1 MQVFVK
7 FDCFANLSTVCPAMS
22 LWLWSS
28 LQMPMSII
36 KTPKSVCRIPQ
47 WRLWALSPCMCLDKQ
62 VSIWLFDGGRGQ
74 GMFLYYVQCT
84 SEPELQG
91 FFFLV

>member
-1 MQVFVK
+1 MEQ
-7 FDCFANLSTVCPAMS
+7 STDAHIHHQDPKVCLQDTPVETVGTES
-22 LWLWSS
+22 LY
-28 LQMPMSII
+28 
-36 KTPKSVCRIPQ
+36 
-47 WRLWALSPCMCLDKQ
+47 

-84 SEPELQG
+84 AEPELQG

>member
-1 MQVFVK
+1 
-7 FDCFANLSTVCPAMS
+7 
-22 LWLWSS
+22 
-28 LQMPMSII
+28 
-36 KTPKSVCRIPQ
+36 
-47 WRLWALSPCMCLDKQ
+47 MCLDKQ